1 MSHTTRI
8 SSVPIRSVSAIRSA
22 VELLKQKGVDC
33 ELLMNAQPRAYYAN
47 QIPATQY
54 VLRLN
59 KSRYDVGLDL
69 QADGS
74 YLPVMDTWAG
84 EIEKQLGNPKAKGE
98 AKPIAKFLQAYTRC
112 AAIESA
118 VESGYF
124 VESVSENDATGEVVI
139 NVNTGD

>member
-1 MSHTTRI
+1 MSHTTQI
-8 SSVPIRSVSAIRSA
+8 KSVPIRSVAAIRSA
-22 VELLKQKGVDC
+22 VALLKQKGVDC
-33 ELLMNAQPRAYYAN
+33 ELLMNAPRAYYRD
-47 QIPATQY
+47 QIKRCQY

-84 EIEKQLGNPKAKGE
+84 EIERQLGNPQAKGE

-118 VESGYF
+118 VESGYM
-124 VESVSENDATGEVVI
+124 VESVEEQANGEVVI